1 MEQLDSVDWTL
12 VGWIVI
18 FFATFGFLEP
28 RIKDK
33 DNNTFSLVSCT
44 LKQAIKNLETLE
56 NCKDCAD
63 CVNCVDCYRCENCTD

>member
-1 MEQLDSVDWTL
+1 MSKYEITKEQKAQ
-12 VGWIVI
+12 GYRIY
-18 FFATFGFLEP
+18 FNGFLEP

-33 DNNTFSLVSCT
+33 DNNIFSLVSCT

-63 CVNCVDCYRCENCTD
+63 CVNCVDCYRCEN